1 MRIYFSSTPPH
12 LTHPPPQPTTTL
24 PHPHPPP
31 RSPTSYILWGLAG
44 SQLCDRDIPMTTL
57 GGQNT
62 TVGAFMESYW
72 GYTQGMIW
80 WTALIIAAY
89 ILFFRVGSVLLLK
102 YVSYERR

>member
-1 MRIYFSSTPPH
+1 
-12 LTHPPPQPTTTL
+12 
-24 PHPHPPP
+24 
-31 RSPTSYILWGLAG
+31 
-44 SQLCDRDIPMTTL
+44 MTTL